1 MTPRSI
7 VIVLGLLAAAAIIAS
22 CHSSSTP
29 RSSSRA
35 DAAATLALGPD
46 DEALSLLGQPLK
58 RSGVEPDKRIDL
70 EKSLVEATKAHTAA
84 PNDERAAI
92 EHGRCLCALGRYRE
106 AIGVYSVALESHPDS
121 PWLLRY
127 RGHRYITTRQLD
139 LAERD
144 LRKAESLIKGQPD
157 QIDPEDE
164 PADGA
169 RSSLHTSVYYH
180 LGIAL
185 YLRGKF
191 DDAER
196 AFDQRNRLKITNDDL
211 RVATA
216 YWRWLCLKRLAR
228 DADAKH
234 VIAPITPGL
243 DVRENKTYYRLGL
256 LINGYIPESDLVN
269 EQDTTTPLNQGATY
283 GVAMLRKFN
292 GDDPGYHRLLLR
304 IVEEPSWINFG
315 RIAAEAEIAREEAP

>member
-1 MTPRSI
+1 MPRP
-7 VIVLGLLAAAAIIAS
+7 A
-22 CHSSSTP
+22 
-29 RSSSRA
+29 SRA
-35 DAAATLALGPD
+35 DTTATLALGPD

-58 RSGVEPDKRIDL
+58 RPGVEPDKRIEL
-70 EKSLVEATKAHTAA
+70 EKSLVAAKKAHEAA
-84 PNDERAAI
+84 PTDEHAAI
-92 EHGRCLCALGRYRE
+92 EHARCLCALGRYRE
-106 AIGVYSVALESHPDS
+106 AIGVYSAALESHPDS

-144 LRKAESLIKGQPD
+144 LRKAESLIRGQPD
-157 QIDPEDE
+157 QLDPEDQH
-164 PADGA
+164 ADTV

-180 LGIAL
+180 LGIVL
-185 YLRGKF
+185 YLRGTF
-191 DDAER
+191 DEAER
-196 AFDQRNRLKITNDDL
+196 AFDQRNRLKISNDDL

-269 EQDTTTPLNQGATY
+269 EQDTTTPLNQGAAY

-292 GDDPGYHRLLLR
+292 GDNAGYHRLLVRL
-304 IVEEPSWINFG
+304 VEEPSWINFG